1 MAVVSLE
8 PAPALEVFYEHGE
21 DPLPLQ
27 QNKHPVVNDTI
38 PRGWNSVS
46 AAQEFHLTWN
56 LVKEK
61 TLT

>member
-8 PAPALEVFYEHGE
+8 AAPALEVFYEHGE

-27 QNKHPVVNDTI
+27 HNILWTTTQSPGAGTQC
-38 PRGWNSVS
+38 
-46 AAQEFHLTWN
+46 QEFHLTWN
-56 LVKEK
+56 LVKGK